1 MHNLRPRAEHTRQRI
16 LDVAAHLCRTRG
28 YAGVSLRDIAAEAGM
43 KAGSLYYHFASKEEI
58 IVEVL
63 DIGINLVHVKVADTI
78 NDLDI
83 STPAAEVVRRAIA
96 AHLAAFLL
104 FSDYTSA
111 NVRIFGQVPESVR
124 AANLPARRRYEALWD
139 RILEQLRETG
149 ELRPETDLHA
159 ARLFLLGAMN
169 STLEWFDPARSDIDR
184 LAEKYADFMLFGLLK
199 HRAANQ

>member
-1 MHNLRPRAEHTRQRI
+1 MNDLRPRAEHTRQRI

-28 YAGVSLRDIAAEAGM
+28 YAGVSLREVAAEAGM

-139 RILEQLRETG
+139 RILEQLRDAG
-149 ELRPETDLHA
+149 ELLPETDLHA

-169 STLEWFDPARSDIDR
+169 STLEWFDPTRSNIDE
-184 LAEKYADFMLFGLLK
+184 LADKYADFFLFGLLK